1 MAYIINDL
9 CIDNKD
15 TACVE
20 VCPVDCIFLPE
31 EGNSAGLPTNQLLIS
46 PELCIDCDACLPVCP
61 WNAITDDGEVPSTF
75 EHAIELNARIDE
87 LDLSDEKEGEEW
99 ERPRHSNDPVTDEQL
114 QANYEKYGYTP

>member
-9 CIDNKD
+9 CIDKKD

-20 VCPVDCIFLPE
+20 ACPVDCIFLPE

-61 WNAITDDGEVPSTF
+61 WNAITDDGE
-75 EHAIELNARIDE
+75 
-87 LDLSDEKEGEEW
+87 EKEGEEW